1 MTDKTT
7 KDLDEGRFGRR
18 DLLAAGVGAGAA
30 VLTGCAQGP
39 GSMQAIAMSADD
51 GPEFDPALP
60 ENFKSGVWNRDA
72 FARLQA
78 DMDFGKVKYGWYSG
92 TVMGV
97 RENEKVKPL
106 MGFEGFSTARLLD
119 NGDGSYQKLLREL
132 VFYKDLRTGEVMETF
147 DNPYTGETVRV
158 VPVANDPF
166 NHLIEQYYPKG
177 PSYGGLNKLE
187 EKPRVPLRFPWY
199 ITREDTV
206 VLATDIHLFYPSALQ
221 PDKWPRESSGPM
233 NRVSEMFRYVIRRE
247 ELEDLDRSS
256 VTYTGTWSRI
266 TPWLP
271 WMLMG
276 QTPGHINYMGAM
288 GGFDD
293 LSMVSP
299 QVIAYAEKHYPKYF
313 DAPTEWVEPSLS
325 SLENYARTET
335 PAPAL

>member
-1 MTDKTT
+1 MTKEADNKPTG
-7 KDLDEGRFGRR
+7 GRIARR
-18 DLLAAGVGAGAA
+18 DLMMAGIGAGGAILA
-30 VLTGCAQGP
+30 GFGP
-39 GSMQAIAMSADD
+39 GSTQALAMVADD
-51 GPEFDPALP
+51 KPAFDPGLP
-60 ENFKSGVWNRDA
+60 EKFKDSIWNRDA
-72 FARLQA
+72 LARLQG
-78 DMDFGKVKYGWYSG
+78 DMDFGELKHGWYSG
-92 TVMGV
+92 TVLGV
-97 RENEKVKPL
+97 RDNEPVRPL
-106 MGFEGFSTARLLD
+106 MGFEGFSAARLID

-132 VFYKDLRTGEVMETF
+132 VFYKDLKTGEIMETY

-166 NHLIEQYYPKG
+166 NFLIEQYYPKG

-187 EKPRVPLRFPWY
+187 DKPRVPLRFPWI

-206 VLATDIHLFYPSALQ
+206 VLSTDIHLFYPSALQ

-247 ELEDLDRSS
+247 ELEDPDRTS
-256 VTYTGTWSRI
+256 VTYTGTWNRI

-276 QTPGHINYMGAM
+276 QAPGHICYVGAM

-293 LSMVSP
+293 WSMVSP
-299 QVIAYAEKHYPKYF
+299 QVIAYAEKHFPKYF

-325 SLENYARTET
+325 SLENYARTEK
-335 PAPAL
+335 PAPPLDN